1 MKKHLLLAALC
12 LGLMSLGA
20 NAQVS
25 PSTSSDQNNPA
36 GTPGTPPTF
45 PTDQQAPAHPHDTDA
60 DHPEDQTPSA
70 TTPSGSSVGTPTD
83 SQSTTGADSSA
94 TTPQTDNT
102 NPNASPAQDSGSQSV
117 SGSNSSAGDQTG
129 AQSSTTPNGS
139 QSMPNQST
147 PDNSSS
153 TTPGSTSS
161 SATSAAGADVQSQIQ
176 SALQQQG
183 LANVNVNVTDQ
194 SIDLSGTV
202 MTGKE
207 KQTAKRIANSYAN
220 GRKVKDNLTVSG
232 KGK

>member
-60 DHPEDQTPSA
+60 DHPEDQAPSA

-83 SQSTTGADSSA
+83 SQSTTGANSSA

-102 NPNASPAQDSGSQSV
+102 ASPAPDSGS
-117 SGSNSSAGDQTG
+117 
-129 AQSSTTPNGS
+129 QSSTTPNGS
-139 QSMPNQST
+139 QSMPNHST
-147 PDNSSS
+147 PDNSS
-153 TTPGSTSS
+153 TTPDSTSG

-183 LANVNVNVTDQ
+183 LANVNVNVSDQ

-202 MTGKE
+202 ETGKD